1 MMNRESIVKALREKG
16 MKITPQRLAI
26 IEVLIERND
35 DHPGA
40 GVIYREARKKI
51 RRISLS
57 TVYATLGELS
67 RRGIIK
73 TLQFDQME
81 NRYEGNIEEH
91 INLICKGC
99 GKIVDFKAPVAV
111 DPAMITKKTG
121 FRMLDSRLEYYGY
134 CRDCAGRPKGKRD
147 KILL

>member
-16 MKITPQRLAI
+16 IKLTPQRLAI

-57 TVYATLGELS
+57 TVYATLGEFS

-81 NRYEGNIEEH
+81 NRYEGNLAEH
-91 INLICKGC
+91 VNLICKGC
-99 GKIVDFKAPVAV
+99 GKIIDYEAPISL
-111 DPAMITKKTG
+111 DPAKVAKKTG
-121 FRMLDSRLEYYGY
+121 FQMLDSRLEYYGY

>member
-1 MMNRESIVKALREKG
+1 MMNRESIVKALRQKG
-16 MKITPQRLAI
+16 LRITPQRLAI
-26 IEVLIERND
+26 IEVLMERNK

-40 GVIYREARKKI
+40 GAIYREARKKMHSV
-51 RRISLS
+51 SLS

-67 RRGIIK
+67 RWGIIK

-81 NRYEGNIEEH
+81 NRCEGNLEEH

-99 GKIVDFKAPVAV
+99 GKIVDYEMPVSI
-111 DPAMITKKTG
+111 DPAKVAEKTG

-134 CRDCAGRPKGKRD
+134 CRECTDRRNKKGNKTP
-147 KILL
+147 

>member
-1 MMNRESIVKALREKG
+1 MMLEKDLIVNRLREKG
-16 MKITPQRLAI
+16 LKVTPQRLAI
-26 IEVLIERND
+26 IEVLMEKND

-40 GVIYREARKKI
+40 GAIYREARKK
-51 RRISLS
+51 RRGVSLS

-81 NRYEGNIEEH
+81 NRCEGNLEEH

-99 GKIVDFKAPVAV
+99 GKIVDYGIPALIDPEKVA
-111 DPAMITKKTG
+111 KKTG
-121 FRMLDSRLEYYGY
+121 FRMIDSRLEYYGY
-134 CRDCAGRPKGKRD
+134 CRECTDRRKGKRD
-147 KILL
+147 KIL